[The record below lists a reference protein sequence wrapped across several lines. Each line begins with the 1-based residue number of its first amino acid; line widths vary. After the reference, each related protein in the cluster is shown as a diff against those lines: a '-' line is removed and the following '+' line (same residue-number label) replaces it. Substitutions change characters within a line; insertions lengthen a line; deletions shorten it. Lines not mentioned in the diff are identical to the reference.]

1 MKVPYPWGP
10 GRVKCLRAAAQDCW
24 EIPAW
29 VCTLLNTCT
38 HIYLQTSVEW
48 CALCGGRAWGWI
60 GIGHC

>member
-1 MKVPYPWGP
+1 MKVPNPRGP

-29 VCTLLNTCT
+29 VYTLLNTCT
-38 HIYLQTSVEW
+38 HMYLQTSVEW
-48 CALCGGRAWGWI
+48 CALFGGRARGRI